1 MSSFL
6 SSDEIMRYAQQI
18 KLPEIGLEGQKKL
31 KQARVLCI
39 GLGGLGSPL
48 LLYLAAAG
56 VGKLGIVDADHVELT
71 NLHRQILYR
80 SQDLNQSK
88 AILAKQQLLALNP
101 SIEVQA
107 YPEKLTPNNVDE
119 FLRQYDIIADG
130 SDNFATRYL
139 IHDSCFK
146 FNKPYVYASA
156 GQFTGYCAIF
166 HANAAA
172 ENSCLRCLFPNT
184 TYKSNANCATEGVI
198 GVLPGLLGILQATE
212 IIKWILKIG
221 SSLVKHLLTVDL
233 LTMTFKKIHLHKNP
247 DCQLCVYREL
257 AEEPIAE
264 RVSSETLPFKD
275 YAISAQ
281 QLIHLL
287 QKNNTSLID
296 VRTAAEHKAQNI
308 GGQLI
313 PILELPD
320 RLNELNVNH
329 TIILYCHSGKR
340 SLAALKLLLAAGF
353 TSVNYLKNGAI
364 EFF

>member
-6 SSDEIMRYAQQI
+6 SVDEIMRYAQQI
-18 KLPEIGLEGQKKL
+18 KLAEIGLEGQKKL

-56 VGKLGIVDADHVELT
+56 IGTLGIIDDDQVELT

-88 AILAKQQLLALNP
+88 AMLAKQQLLALNP
-101 SIEVQA
+101 CIEVQA
-107 YPEKLTPNNVDE
+107 YPERLTKNNVDE
-119 FLRQYDIIADG
+119 FINQYDIIADG

-156 GQFTGYCAIF
+156 GQFQGYCAIF

-172 ENSCLRCLFPNT
+172 ENPCLRCLFPN
-184 TYKSNANCATEGVI
+184 SAPNINVNCATQGVI

-212 IIKWILKIG
+212 IIKWILKLG
-221 SSLVKHLLTVDL
+221 SSLVKRLLTVDL
-233 LTMTFKKIHLHKNP
+233 LSMTFQEIHLHKNP
-247 DCQLCVYREL
+247 DCQFCIYREFV
-257 AEEPIAE
+257 EEPIVE
-264 RVSSETLPFKD
+264 SVCSETLSFKE

-281 QLIHLL
+281 QLLHLL
-287 QKNNTSLID
+287 QKNHTSLID
-296 VRTAAEHKAQNI
+296 VRSAAEHNDKNI

-313 PILELPD
+313 PLIELPE

-329 TIILYCHSGKR
+329 TIIVYCHSGKR

-353 TSVNYLKNGAI
+353 TSVKYLKNGAV

>member
-6 SSDEIMRYAQQI
+6 TPDEIMRYTQQI
-18 KLPEIGLEGQKKL
+18 KLAEIGLEGQKKL

-56 VGKLGIVDADHVELT
+56 VGKLGIVDHDQVELT

-80 SQDLNQSK
+80 SQDLHQSK

-101 SIEVQA
+101 SIQVHA
-107 YPEKLTPNNVDE
+107 YPEKLTQHNVDE
-119 FLRQYDIIADG
+119 LISQYDIIADG

-146 FNKPYVYASA
+146 FNKPYMYASA
-156 GQFTGYCAIF
+156 GQFQGYCSIF
-166 HANAAA
+166 HANA
-172 ENSCLRCLFPNT
+172 ENPCLHCLFPNT
-184 TYKSNANCATEGVI
+184 PFDSKLNCVTEGVI

-212 IIKWILKIG
+212 IIKWILKLG
-221 SSLVKHLLTVDL
+221 SSLVKRLLTVDL
-233 LTMTFKKIHLHKNP
+233 LSMTFKEIHLRKNH
-247 DCQLCVYREL
+247 DCQLCGHCEFVD
-257 AEEPIAE
+257 EPISE
-264 RVSSETLPFKD
+264 IVCSEVSPLKE

-296 VRTAAEHKAQNI
+296 VRSAAEHNAENI
-308 GGQLI
+308 GGRLI
-313 PILELPD
+313 PLIELPD
-320 RLNELNVNH
+320 HLNELNRNH
-329 TIILYCHSGKR
+329 TIIFYCHSGQR
-340 SLAALKLLLAAGF
+340 SLEALKLLLASGF
-353 TSVNYLKNGAI
+353 TSVKYLKNGAV